1 MNAPMNDSEFQSLVG
16 LHYENLYRFAL
27 SLSGRE
33 AEACDLTQ
41 QTFYRWAQRGF
52 QLRDRSKAK
61 TWLFTTLYRE
71 HLGTQRR
78 QTRHPH
84 VEIGSVEHELPTL
97 DPSSISHMDGNTVM
111 EALQQLDDAYRAPL
125 VLFYLQQHSY
135 QEIAGLLEIPIGTV
149 MSRLSRGKA
158 QLRLRLTPS
167 ENQDTTPA
175 NIVTFPTQERR
186 KAAHE

>member
-1 MNAPMNDSEFQSLVG
+1 MNDSEFQSLVT

-52 QLRDRSKAK
+52 QLRDRSKAR

-71 HLGTQRR
+71 HLGSQRR
-78 QTRHPH
+78 HTRHPH
-84 VEIGSVEHELPTL
+84 VEIGSVEHELPGL
-97 DPSSISHMDGNTVM
+97 EASAISQMDGTTVM
-111 EALQQLDDAYRAPL
+111 EALQQLDEAYRVPL
-125 VLFYLQQHSY
+125 ALFYLQQHSY
-135 QEIAGLLEIPIGTV
+135 QEIAQMLGIPIGTV

-158 QLRLRLTPS
+158 RLRSWLTSS
-167 ENQDTTPA
+167 ENPAPA
-175 NIVTFPTQERR
+175 NVVTFPTHERS
-186 KAAHE
+186 KAAHEQA